1 MTEKKHILW
10 LMPLCEWLD
19 EFGQGKI
26 SKKFLEKQCKK
37 CFVHGR
43 GIHLICLDGRNLERK
58 APGIS
63 KDIKAII
70 EKARKEGLLK

>member
-1 MTEKKHILW
+1 VIEVEKKHILW
-10 LMPLCEWLD
+10 LIPLCEYLD
-19 EFGQGKI
+19 ECNRGKI

-43 GIHLICLDGRNLERK
+43 GIHLMCLDVHNLEKK

-63 KDIKAII
+63 KDMKAII
-70 EKARKEGLLK
+70 EKARS